1 LTLPSNF
8 LGTTMAFYE
17 RYVLPR
23 IIDVAMRNPEA
34 RRLRSSWIP
43 RATGK
48 VLEIGIGSGLNLP
61 FYSSDVGCVF
71 GLDPSPELQNMARRR
86 AAPLLIRVEYL
97 LQSAED
103 PLPLDD
109 RSIDTAVT
117 TWTLCS
123 IPNVSRALDQ
133 IARVLKPGGQLIF
146 IEHGLA
152 PDRKVA
158 DWQNRLTPIWR
169 WIGGGCHLNKK
180 IDDLI
185 QGAGFK
191 IRELKTSYLPGP
203 RPMSYTYEGIAS
215 RASAGL

>member
-1 LTLPSNF
+1 
-8 LGTTMAFYE
+8 MAFYA

-23 IIDVAMRNPEA
+23 IIDVSMRNPEA

-48 VLEIGIGSGLNLP
+48 VLEIGVGSGLNLP
-61 FYSSDVGCVF
+61 FYSSEVRCVF
-71 GLDPSPELQNMARRR
+71 GVDPSPQLLNMARKR
-86 AAPLLIRVEYL
+86 AAPLPIKVEYL
-97 LQSAED
+97 SQSAEE
-103 PLPLDD
+103 PLPLED

-123 IPNVSRALDQ
+123 IPNVSRALEQ
-133 IARVLKPGGQLIF
+133 IARVLKPDGLLIF

-152 PDRKVA
+152 PDPKVA
-158 DWQNRLTPIWR
+158 GWQNRMTPIWR
-169 WIGGGCHLNKK
+169 RIGGGCHLNKK
-180 IDDLI
+180 IDELI
-185 QGAGFK
+185 RRAGLQ

>member
-1 LTLPSNF
+1 
-8 LGTTMAFYE
+8 
-17 RYVLPR
+17 
-23 IIDVAMRNPEA
+23 
-34 RRLRSSWIP
+34 
-43 RATGK
+43 
-48 VLEIGIGSGLNLP
+48 
-61 FYSSDVGCVF
+61 
-71 GLDPSPELQNMARRR
+71 MARRR